1 MFAACTEQVQKAA
14 KTVVTEIQSQ
24 SISLRDTVFP
34 GSTNVAMTELVK
46 RVSAEF
52 LNGHQRTVLLLGNYR
67 PALVLARVLRGEG
80 YNVICSV
87 EGSDGGAEHCR
98 FVDELWGH
106 RPVTSDPL
114 GFLQDLTNFL
124 RARPEIAV
132 VYPISEEYVR
142 VLAENEGLVPSGVVY
157 AMTPANLVEACHDTL
172 GLMSLAVLNKV
183 PTAPFEMVHTL
194 SGFLQAVE
202 KIGLPLVVRPANST
216 HRIAGKKAVIC
227 ETVSDLQAVVHG
239 LSGGMRNLLLQRKF
253 EGRRHNLYFAA
264 QNGQI
269 VRYLQAVVLRTDM
282 PDGTGQ
288 AVGGETIEPDPLL
301 RDCVTRMLQALGYTG
316 VGCAQFLV
324 NERDGSVNFLGIN
337 PSIAGTHAVAEA
349 AGLKLCTLAIS
360 LAKAPSLPVPHIE
373 GKSGLRYAWTASDLS
388 GAKMAYLRGEIDA
401 REGRRWLCRA
411 ASAAWRSDVHMKWC
425 WHDPFPGLSSL
436 VEVMP
441 SVRGIFR
448 QFFRGFGEKAGAWH
462 GS

>member
-1 MFAACTEQVQKAA
+1 MVSA
-14 KTVVTEIQSQ
+14 IQSLT
-24 SISLRDTVFP
+24 ISLRDTFSHGVP
-34 GSTNVAMTELVK
+34 NTAIGELL
-46 RVSAEF
+46 RRLSSE
-52 LNGHQRTVLLLGNYR
+52 LLGGNRRTVLLLGNYR
-67 PALVLARVLRGEG
+67 PALILARVLRGKG
-80 YNVICSV
+80 YNVICTV

-98 FVDELWGH
+98 YVDELWGH
-106 RPVTSDPL
+106 RPVKTDPM
-114 GFLQDLTNFL
+114 GFLQDLNGFL
-124 RARPEIAV
+124 RERPEIDV
-132 VYPISEEYVR
+132 VYPTSEEYVR
-142 VLAENEGLVPSGVVY
+142 VLAENEALVPRGPVY
-157 AMTPANLVEACHDTL
+157 AMTPPGLVKACHDKL
-172 GLMSLAVLNKV
+172 GLMALAILNKV

-194 SGFLQAVE
+194 PGFVQAVE
-202 KIGLPLVVRPANST
+202 KIGLPLVVRPEKPSEQ
-216 HRIAGKKAVIC
+216 IADKRAVVC
-227 ETVSDLQAVVHG
+227 ETVSDLQTVVHD

-253 EGRRHNLYFAA
+253 DGRRHNVHFAA

-269 VRYLQAVVLRTDM
+269 VRYLQAVDLRTDL
-282 PDGTGQ
+282 PDGTGL
-288 AVGGETIEPDPLL
+288 AVEGQTVAPDPKLK
-301 RDCVTRMLQALGYTG
+301 DYVTRMVKALGYTG

-324 NERDGSVNFLGIN
+324 NDRDGSVSFLEITPG
-337 PSIAGTHAVAEA
+337 IAGNHAVPEA
-349 AGLKLCTLAIS
+349 AGLNLSTLAIS
-360 LAKAPSLPVPHIE
+360 LARAPSLPVPHIE
-373 GKSGLRYAWTASDLS
+373 GKYGLRYAWTASDLS